1 MYVMDFG
8 GPIGYRLMLKYP
20 DRVTGVVVQNTPS
33 FGEAI
38 DGPLWA
44 TELASGRTGRRR
56 IGTRSGPS

>member
-1 MYVMDFG
+1 MDFG

-20 DRVTGVVVQNTPS
+20 DRV
-33 FGEAI
+33 AI